1 MFLIVRVLFSTILNA
16 HEYLHHCKLFY
27 IGNASYISSTAF
39 MKLALLFQFLRVFKN
54 DDNDPKTA
62 DLTGRTFLRRTCQ
75 MLIVIVAVWGATF
88 SFLAWV
94 PCLPVTTYWDA
105 VTNPSH
111 PGTCY
116 GFGISTDRS
125 SFIAHTAINMGLDI
139 CVLAIPVPLYLGNTL
154 SGAVAPSGSRLSLRT
169 HAGVIVLLLL
179 GALVNVF
186 AAWRLALLIGP
197 GNSILET
204 FVDSTYYAPDTV
216 LLSSLEVNLAS
227 ICASVPI
234 FWPVL
239 RQQVFRILVTKEVE
253 ITRDER
259 AGDDSDDEDHID
271 KPENP
276 DTDGHGHYDDSF
288 IRDQVDPL
296 RPGTSAGVETR
307 VRSET
312 GGKTT
317 QRWRMRMW

>member
-1 MFLIVRVLFSTILNA
+1 
-16 HEYLHHCKLFY
+16 
-27 IGNASYISSTAF
+27 

-54 DDNDPKTA
+54 DDNDAKTT
-62 DLTGRTFLRRTCQ
+62 DLTGRLFLRRTCQ
-75 MLIVIVAVWGATF
+75 VLIAIVAVWGATF

-94 PCLPVTTYWDA
+94 PCLPVSTYWDA
-105 VTNPSH
+105 VINPSH
-111 PGTCY
+111 SGTCY
-116 GFGISTDRS
+116 GFGISTDRTA
-125 SFIAHTAINMGLDI
+125 FIAHTAINMGLDI
-139 CVLAIPVPLYLGNTL
+139 CVLAVPVPLYLGNTV
-154 SGAVAPSGSRLSLRT
+154 SGVVAHSGSRPSLRT
-169 HAGVIVLLLL
+169 RAGVVSLLLL
-179 GALVNVF
+179 GVLVNVF
-186 AAWRLALLIGP
+186 AGWRLALLIGS
-197 GNSILET
+197 GGSVLET

-259 AGDDSDDEDHID
+259 AGDDSDDEDDID
-271 KPENP
+271 KTKNQNAN
-276 DTDGHGHYDDSF
+276 GHGHYNDSF

-296 RPGTSAGVETR
+296 RPGTSAGVETQ

-312 GGKTT
+312 GK
-317 QRWRMRMW
+317 QKARRWRMLMW

>member
-1 MFLIVRVLFSTILNA
+1 
-16 HEYLHHCKLFY
+16 
-27 IGNASYISSTAF
+27 

-54 DDNDPKTA
+54 DTKDSKTA

-75 MLIVIVAVWGATF
+75 ILIAIVAIWGAIF
-88 SFLAWV
+88 SFLSWV
-94 PCLPVTTYWDA
+94 PCLPVSTYWDG
-105 VTNPSH
+105 VTNPGH

-116 GFGISTDRS
+116 GFGISTDRTA
-125 SFIAHTAINMGLDI
+125 FIAHTAINMGLDI

-154 SGAVAPSGSRLSLRT
+154 SGAAGPSGSCTSLRT
-169 HAGVIVLLLL
+169 RAGVIVLLLL

-186 AAWRLALLIGP
+186 AAWRLALLIGS

-204 FVDSTYYAPDTV
+204 LVDSTYYAPDTV

-234 FWPVL
+234 FWPLL

-253 ITRDER
+253 ITRDDRDER
-259 AGDDSDDEDHID
+259 AGDDSDDEDDPAKI
-271 KPENP
+271 KNQESNGP
-276 DTDGHGHYDDSF
+276 GHYDNSF

-312 GGKTT
+312 GGKKT
-317 QRWRMRMW
+317 QRWRLW